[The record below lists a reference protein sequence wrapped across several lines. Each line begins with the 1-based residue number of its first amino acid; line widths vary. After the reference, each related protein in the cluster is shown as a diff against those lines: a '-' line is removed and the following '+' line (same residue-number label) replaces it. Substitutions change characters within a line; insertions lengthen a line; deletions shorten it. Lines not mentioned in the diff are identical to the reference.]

1 MNASPVNMQTFILR
15 RNRSWQRWLI
25 LLRTRPRRVC
35 FITPQDWKGSLLNPK
50 DVDQLAASISKSA
63 GTFAV
68 PVGLDFKG
76 AASSVFTGDVTV
88 PPDLTQ
94 VTIALVAS
102 DGTFAHVATAGEM
115 TDANLRKWIDA
126 LS

>member
-1 MNASPVNMQTFILR
+1 
-15 RNRSWQRWLI
+15 
-25 LLRTRPRRVC
+25 
-35 FITPQDWKGSLLNPK
+35 LNPK
-50 DVDQLAASISKSA
+50 DVDQLAASISKTA
-63 GTFAV
+63 GSFAV

-76 AASSVFTGDVTV
+76 VATGMFMRDITV

-102 DGTFAHVATAGEM
+102 DGTFAQVTPAREV
-115 TDANLRKWIDA
+115 TDANLRNWIAA